1 MKLLY
6 FGLFGII
13 APLAWGFLLP
23 RELLQSKDI
32 IMELEEI
39 PSQIESQGQLKS
51 DGEDLAQLEEIQ
63 YLAVLARIKNIA
75 DWIKF
80 DDLLNEVNEKFNSLL
95 GGNRVSKP
103 LGLHIM

>member
-13 APLAWGFLLP
+13 APLAWGLLLP
-23 RELLQSKDI
+23 RELLQSKDKI
-32 IMELEEI
+32 VELEEI
-39 PSQIESQGQLKS
+39 PFQTEPQDQLKS
-51 DGEDLAQLEEIQ
+51 DGEDRAQLEEVQ

-75 DWIKF
+75 DLIKF

-95 GGNRVSKP
+95 GGNRVPKP
-103 LGLHIM
+103 

>member
-13 APLAWGFLLP
+13 APLAWGLLLP
-23 RELLQSKDI
+23 RELLQPKDKI
-32 IMELEEI
+32 VELEEI
-39 PSQIESQGQLKS
+39 PSQTEPQGQLKS
-51 DGEDLAQLEEIQ
+51 DGEGRAQLEEVQ

-95 GGNRVSKP
+95 GGNRDPKP
-103 LGLHIM
+103 